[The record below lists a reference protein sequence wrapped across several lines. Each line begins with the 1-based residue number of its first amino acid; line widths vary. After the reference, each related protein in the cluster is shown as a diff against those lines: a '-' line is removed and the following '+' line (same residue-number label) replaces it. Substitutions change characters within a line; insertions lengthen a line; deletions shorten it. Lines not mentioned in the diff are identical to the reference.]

1 MTKEELITKQQ
12 LQIEEQKEILEQTER
27 LRSELKGMFYDVGQP
42 FKDNTLKMNNRQ
54 MKWCFKIMELIE
66 QLHVNY

>member
-1 MTKEELITKQQ
+1 MA
-12 LQIEEQKEILEQTER
+12 EIVGSCYGNLRVGAMLLEQTER